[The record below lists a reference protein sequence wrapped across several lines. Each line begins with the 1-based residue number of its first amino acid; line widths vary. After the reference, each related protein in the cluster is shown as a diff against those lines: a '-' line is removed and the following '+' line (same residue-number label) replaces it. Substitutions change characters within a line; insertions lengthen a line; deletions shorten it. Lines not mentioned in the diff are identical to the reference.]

1 MRSMAESMESS
12 LAVMTMQWFWSS
24 EARGALAR
32 LELRDRL
39 VGEANLVVFAVVKHL
54 HDDFQQPVIGDE
66 RIGNGAGLAQIVRRD
81 RIGVA
86 NRLDIHD
93 PQAALDQHSVKSSD
107 TDG

>member
-66 RIGNGAGLAQIVRRD
+66 RIGNGAGLAQIDRRD
-81 RIGVA
+81 RIGIA
-86 NRLDIHD
+86 DRLDIHD
-93 PQAALDQHSVKSSD
+93 PHAAFDQHDSQSSNVN
-107 TDG
+107 